1 MPATASGSYGVAMDA
16 RSSRWFVAALIALSP
31 FVGEFLLGN
40 LTLRELPLGVF
51 LAPMYGLGAVLVREV
66 ARRNGGGWP
75 AIFLLA
81 AAYALIE
88 EGLVDQ
94 LLWNDSYADHD
105 YLHGPSYIPVL
116 GTSVEA
122 VQTILALHIV
132 WSICV
137 PIAIIERL
145 AGRRDTTP
153 WLRPRGTVIVGCV
166 FFVSIILIGIAGYSE
181 EHFLGSPGQLIGCS
195 IVIVALIAAAV
206 RVHGRGFAPH
216 ASPAP
221 RPVVVGLV
229 TFAATSAYWG
239 PAVLVSR
246 QSYEWFGVAIWVV
259 AACGGGWWLL
269 RASRRAGWG
278 SSHRFAAAA
287 GATLT
292 YAWAAFPVVPE
303 AYHPS
308 RALDLTSNAVFG
320 LVAVAILVAVAQEPQ
335 PANNKGPSPVM

>member
-1 MPATASGSYGVAMDA
+1 MRGRAPALYGVAMDV

-66 ARRNGGGWP
+66 TRRSGGGWP

-105 YLHGPSYIPVL
+105 YLHGPSYIPMV

-145 AGRRDTTP
+145 AGRRGTTP
-153 WLRPRGTVIVGCV
+153 WLTTRGTTFVGAA

-181 EHFLGSPGQLIGCS
+181 EQFLASPAQLIGCS
-195 IVIVALIAAAV
+195 VVIVALILAAFRV
-206 RVHGRGFAPH
+206 RGHRFATRP
-216 ASPAP
+216 AQAP
-221 RPVVVGLV
+221 RPFVVGAV
-229 TFAATSAYWG
+229 TLATTSAYWG

-246 QSYEWFGVAIWVV
+246 ESYEWFGVVIWLAVGL
-259 AACGGGWWLL
+259 GGGWWLL
-269 RASRRAGWG
+269 RSSRSVGWG
-278 SSHRFAAAA
+278 STHRFAAAA

-292 YAWAAFPVVPE
+292 YAWASFPVVPE

-320 LVAVAILVAVAQEPQ
+320 LVALAILVTAAQV
-335 PANNKGPSPVM
+335 GSPRNSLPTLRA